1 MKKEKKLTAPDLAL
15 LHLVGM
21 KLGKQH
27 YGAADAAL
35 DALLLKRKAGAVL
48 TLPKTEEVPEE
59 FRGKKFQVVDK
70 FADCNSI
77 GVGRKAR
84 RFELEPF
91 TEI

>member
-15 LHLVGM
+15 LHLVSM

-35 DALLLKRKAGAVL
+35 AALRQKKKAGDVF

-59 FRGKKFQVVDK
+59 FRGKKFQLIDK
-70 FADCNSI
+70 FADRDSI
-77 GVGRKAR
+77 GVGQKAR